1 VVGAASDGRDSAA
14 ERDDGHRR
22 GGEAPA
28 LPLAPLALSE
38 RRFELKASDT
48 SLLLLLLA

>member
-14 ERDDGHRR
+14 ERDDGHR